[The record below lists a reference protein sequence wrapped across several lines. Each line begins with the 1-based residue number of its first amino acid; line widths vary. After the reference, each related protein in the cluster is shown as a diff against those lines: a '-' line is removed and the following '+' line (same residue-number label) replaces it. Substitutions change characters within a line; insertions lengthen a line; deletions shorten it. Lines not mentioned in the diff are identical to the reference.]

1 VPRLPRF
8 PLFTAVLAILASATL
23 LGATGTTATAS
34 AGPAASAGA
43 SASAAVPRY
52 NHVFY
57 LVEENHGFSQIIG
70 NPAAP
75 TINKLAKAY
84 GYASQYYGVSHPS
97 GPNYVAMLGGGTFGV
112 GSDNPYWLFHVN
124 QPSLM
129 SQLDQAGLS
138 WKGYFQGMPYAGYRG
153 YCYPVRC
160 LGVPDSDTLYIAKH
174 NGMVYFH
181 SVNSSAAELAKM
193 QPLASLNTDLASGHV
208 PNFSYIMPDECNDMH
223 GAPPVCADSGNP
235 GDVDDNYLVS
245 TADAFLARTVSQITR
260 SSVWT
265 HGSNAIVIAFD
276 EGASGD
282 NSGCCGSKTGGG
294 HALTVVVTNRGPQH
308 LADPTPYNHYSLLS
322 ALQHAFGLGCLAAT
336 CDTANIK
343 PMTPLFTVKPGAAA
357 GTVPASL
364 LQTTAGV
371 PHVTGRGTAGSSAP
385 TASTTPGKPAHGAWQ
400 AVPSPNLSSNDN
412 NLAAVSAG
420 GANNVWAVGDY
431 YTQNNPNIF
440 RNLALHW
447 NGTTW
452 TAMAPPN
459 VGTQENT
466 LFSVSALPSGQ
477 AWAAGYYANAQ
488 FKIRT
493 LIEHWNGHSWSVV
506 PTPDPAAGRDVLFAV
521 SAVNDHD
528 VWAVGG
534 RQDSLNGRFA
544 TLIEHWDGHS
554 WSVVPSPN
562 PGPNGNE
569 LFGVTS
575 HGPGAVWAVG
585 QQQGSGYP
593 GGALAER
600 WDGHA
605 WRVVSGPAQGGK
617 TFDPYAAAVTG
628 SQVVVA
634 GSQENG
640 QSPQRT
646 MAFTAGGGP
655 AAVSPTI
662 NVSPTENQFYAAASL
677 GNTAWAAGWSA
688 DNQPNVQ
695 NHSTLIE
702 KLSAG
707 HWTVLPTPN
716 PGVNNGLGGISA
728 APNGELWAVGSYKT
742 STSTN
747 RTLIEHYVP

>member
-1 VPRLPRF
+1 LRRLRRF
-8 PLFTAVLAILASATL
+8 RMFTAVMAALAGAAILGPAAATA
-23 LGATGTTATAS
+23 ATTPTPAPATAPATAS
-34 AGPAASAGA
+34 SAM
-43 SASAAVPRY
+43 PKY

-57 LVEENHGFSQIIG
+57 VTEENHGFDQIIG

-75 TINKLAKAY
+75 TINALAKAY
-84 GYASQYYGVSHPS
+84 GYASQYYGIGHPS

-129 SQLDQAGLS
+129 SQMDKTGLS

-174 NGMVYFH
+174 NGMAYFH
-181 SVNSSAAELAKM
+181 SVNSSATEMAKM
-193 QPLASLNTDLASGHV
+193 QPLANLGTDLASGHV
-208 PNFSYIMPDECNDMH
+208 PNFSYIMPDECSDMH

-235 GDVDDNYLVS
+235 GDADDNWLVS
-245 TADAFLARTVSQITR
+245 NADSFLARTVSQITKSR
-260 SSVWT
+260 GWT
-265 HGSNAIVIAFD
+265 QGNNAIVVNFD
-276 EGASGD
+276 EGDNGD
-282 NSGCCGSKTGGG
+282 NSGCCGSTTGGG
-294 HALTVVVTNRGPQH
+294 HALTVVVTNRGPRH
-308 LADPTPYNHYSLLS
+308 AVDPTPSNHYSLLS
-322 ALQHAFGLGCLAAT
+322 TIQHAFGLGCLAAT

-343 PMTPLFTVKPGAAA
+343 PLTSLFAVKPGAAA
-357 GTVPASL
+357 APVPASL
-364 LQTTAGV
+364 LRTAVPNLTERGSAGATT
-371 PHVTGRGTAGSSAP
+371 P
-385 TASTTPGKPAHGAWQ
+385 TASTTPGAPAHGKWVT
-400 AVPSPNLSSNDN
+400 VPSPNLSTNDN

-420 GANNVWAVGDY
+420 AANNVWAVGDY
-431 YTQNNPNIF
+431 YTQANPNVF

-447 NGTTW
+447 NGTSW

-506 PTPDPAAGRDVLFAV
+506 PSPNPGASRDDLFAI

-544 TLIEHWDGHS
+544 TLVEHWDGHS
-554 WSVVPSPN
+554 WSVVPTPN
-562 PGPNGNE
+562 PGRNGNE

-575 HGPGAVWAVG
+575 NGAGSVWAVG

-593 GGALAER
+593 GGALVER

-605 WRVVSGPAQGGK
+605 WRVVSGPARGGK

-640 QSPQRT
+640 QSPQST
-646 MAFTAGGGP
+646 MAFTAGSGP
-655 AAVSPTI
+655 AALIPT
-662 NVSPTENQFYAAASL
+662 VKVGSSENQFYAAASL

-688 DNQPNVQ
+688 DSQPNVQ

-716 PGVNNGLGGISA
+716 PGVNNGLGGVSV
-728 APNGELWAVGSYKT
+728 APNGDLWAVGSYKT
-742 STSTN
+742 GTSSN
-747 RTLIEHYVP
+747 RTLIEQYIH